1 MANVIVNDT
10 NLKNIANAIREQ
22 NGETTG
28 YKPSEMAAAILA
40 IEGGGGGGYMPTAE
54 DLTFNVSTT
63 SPFTNNG
70 LPWILREYGKNPGL
84 TFASPSQNSNQL
96 FYQIQAEIFDAKII
110 FNQNAAYMPVK
121 YLFSGS
127 NNLKDITG
135 TFRFPNNYNNYARVD
150 TAEYMFGGCTMLNH
164 INDDL
169 IDSSFCHWF
178 NRTGSSYNR
187 MNTAFYNCHS
197 LREIPRF
204 YFEMIG
210 TNTNGD
216 QPCIYSAT
224 YGYTDMF
231 NCCYA
236 LNKIEGLPVVLGLVG
251 EATITS
257 NMFRDTFNRC
267 YNLSKLTFQTKPD
280 GSPLT
285 ANWTSQVIDLTAGC
299 TNKTLVNDEMRISG
313 GIGVGFDSSFLF
325 AYNSGIDRNN
335 EAGYYTGQVYV
346 EDTINDYYNSDYM
359 YSKYGHTEA
368 VETINSL
375 PDTSVAGGGNTI
387 KFAGIVGVRTDYL
400 KGRTSDKKFDSRI
413 DNLTETEIA
422 VATAK
427 GWTVSIV

>member
-40 IEGGGGGGYMPTAE
+40 IEGSGGGGYMPTAE
-54 DLTFNVSTT
+54 DLTFNVSST

-84 TFASPSQNSNQL
+84 TFTSTSQNSNQL

-121 YLFSGS
+121 YLFTNSS
-127 NNLKDITG
+127 NLKDITG

-216 QPCIYSAT
+216 QPSIYTAT

-236 LNKIEGLPVVLGLVG
+236 LNKIEGLPVVLGLVSG
-251 EATITS
+251 ENITS
-257 NMFRDTFNRC
+257 NMFRDTFSCC

-285 ANWTSQVIDLTAGC
+285 ANWTNQTIDLYRTSSSPGYLMSGRSPTTI
-299 TNKTLVNDEMRISG
+299 TN
-313 GIGVGFDSSFLF
+313 
-325 AYNSGIDRNN
+325 YNSGLTDADELEYDSLNPVPAEQYYVNDGINN
-335 EAGYYTGQVYV
+335 YWTRSLHYA
-346 EDTINDYYNSDYM
+346 
-359 YSKYGHTEA
+359 KYGHTEA

-375 PDTSVAGGGNTI
+375 PDTSAAGGNNTI
-387 KFAGIVGVRTDYL
+387 MFFSGQGKYTDYL
-400 KGRTSDKKFDSRI
+400 KGRTNDGTFDSRI
-413 DNLTETEIA
+413 NTLTEAEIA

-427 GWTVSIV
+427 GWTVTLNT